1 MELLLQDVLYDREQ
15 RKMCGSCTVTFP
27 RVKSCG
33 MVKFS
38 IRLTVPGSI
47 SPHRTDLHE
56 ENSSVESLNRLNPLM
71 EAVEI
76 QVEDG
81 RPPTAG
87 LQAPCNRE
95 SRVNCQQVDSND
107 YYKGQR
113 IAPSIL
119 RTFHS

>member
-1 MELLLQDVLYDREQ
+1 
-15 RKMCGSCTVTFP
+15 
-27 RVKSCG
+27 

-95 SRVNCQQVDSND
+95 SRVNCQQVDSTIAKD
-107 YYKGQR
+107 KGSRQAFC
-113 IAPSIL
+113 APFTVEL
-119 RTFHS
+119 T